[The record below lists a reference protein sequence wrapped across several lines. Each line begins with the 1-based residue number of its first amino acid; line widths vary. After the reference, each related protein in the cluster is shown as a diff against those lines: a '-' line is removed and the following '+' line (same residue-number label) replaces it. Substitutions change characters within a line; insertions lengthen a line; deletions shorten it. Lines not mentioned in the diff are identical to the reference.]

1 MHRTDATP
9 RASAPPPGS
18 ARRDLVR
25 LLRLMSPQRGWMLA
39 GAAVALLA
47 LLANVGLLTV
57 SGWFIAAMA
66 LAGVSGAAF
75 DYFTPAALIRGLA
88 IARTGGR
95 YVERLVT
102 HEATFRILARLRVWL
117 YLAIEPLAPARLDLM
132 RSADLLSRMQADID
146 TLNQVYLRLLLPA
159 GVAAVSSL
167 GMLAAVAL
175 FSPALALLVGAWLAL
190 AGVAVPW
197 WAWHRGREAAAGALL
212 QRNLLRI
219 EVADALAGA
228 LDLRVYGAEGQAL
241 GRVDQASA
249 ELLQQQRRLS
259 DLAGLSAAAV
269 GLCANLAVWSALILL
284 LPAVAAGQLPPARLP
299 MLALF
304 ALGAFEAVAP
314 LPLAFQMLGEML
326 AAARRVF
333 ELADTPPGVA
343 DPLCGSA
350 AGTAADNG
358 ADAGAGASTEA
369 AASVVA
375 GGDAHGGS
383 GGGAA
388 LEVRGLRMRYA
399 PRAPWVL
406 DGLDLDLP
414 AGARLA
420 LVGASGAGKSSL
432 LQVLTRLREYQQGSV
447 RIGGRD
453 LRELPGDDARA
464 RFAVVGQDDYLFHGT
479 VLDNLLLA
487 NPLATPEQVHGACR
501 AARLHEFIESLP
513 EGYLSPLGEGGT
525 RLSGGQARRL
535 GIARALLKDAPVL
548 LLDEPA
554 DALDAHTERELYE
567 ALSEAMRGRSV
578 LLISHRLGALSAL
591 VDEVAVLEHG
601 RIAWRGPVARWHEA
615 ARDAG

>member
-1 MHRTDATP
+1 MM
-9 RASAPPPGS
+9 
-18 ARRDLVR
+18 ARRSGTQPSPAPCGAGHRDLSR
-25 LLRLMSPQRGWMLA
+25 LLRLMAPQRRWMLA
-39 GAAVALLA
+39 GGAVALLA
-47 LLANVGLLTV
+47 LLANVGLLAV

-66 LAGVSGAAF
+66 LAGAAGAVF

-95 YVERLVT
+95 YVERLAT

-117 YLAIEPLAPARLDLM
+117 YLAIEPLAPARLDLL

-159 GVAAVSSL
+159 GVAALASL
-167 GMLAAVAL
+167 GMLAGLAL

-190 AGVAVPW
+190 AGLAVPW
-197 WAWHRGREAAAGALL
+197 WAWRRGSEPSAAAVL
-212 QRNLLRI
+212 QRNQLRVD
-219 EVADALAGA
+219 VADALAGA
-228 LDLRVYGAEGQAL
+228 LELRVYGAEAQAL
-241 GRVDQASA
+241 RRVDQSSA
-249 ELLQQQRRLS
+249 ELLAHQRRLS
-259 DLAGLSAAAV
+259 NLAGLSGAAV
-269 GLCANLAVWSALILL
+269 GLCANLAVWSALALL
-284 LPAVAAGQLPPARLP
+284 LPAVARGRMPPAQLP

-333 ELADTPPGVA
+333 ELADTP
-343 DPLCGSA
+343 A
-350 AGTAADNG
+350 AVPEP
-358 ADAGAGASTEA
+358 EA
-369 AASVVA
+369 AA
-375 GGDAHGGS
+375 GLPRN
-383 GGGAA
+383 AA
-388 LEVRGLRMRYA
+388 LEIRGLRMRYA
-399 PRAPWVL
+399 EDRPWVL
-406 DGLDLDLP
+406 DGLDLDLA

-447 RIGGRD
+447 RIGGRE
-453 LRELPGDDARA
+453 LRELRGDEARSL
-464 RFAVVGQDDYLFHGT
+464 FSVVGQDDYLFHGT

-487 NPLATPEQVHGACR
+487 RPEATPAQVRAACR
-501 AARLHEFIESLP
+501 AAQLHEFIESLP

-525 RLSGGQARRL
+525 LLSGGQARRL

-554 DALDAHTERELYE
+554 DALDAHTERDLYE
-567 ALSEAMRGRSV
+567 ALAEAMRGRSV
-578 LLISHRLGALSAL
+578 LLISHRLGALAAL
-591 VDEVAVLEHG
+591 VDEVAVLERG
-601 RIAWRGPVARWHEA
+601 RIAWRGPVARWSEA

>member
-1 MHRTDATP
+1 MHSTDATRGAAESP
-9 RASAPPPGS
+9 RGS
-18 ARRDLVR
+18 GRRDLAR
-25 LLRLMSPQRGWMLA
+25 LLRLMAPQRGWMLA

-66 LAGVSGAAF
+66 LAGASGAVF

-95 YVERLVT
+95 YVERLLT

-190 AGVAVPW
+190 AGLAVPW
-197 WAWHRGREAAAGALL
+197 WAWHRGRRAAAGALL

-228 LDLRVYGAEGQAL
+228 LDLRVYGAEDQAL
-241 GRVDQASA
+241 RRVDRASA
-249 ELLQQQRRLS
+249 ELLERQRRLS
-259 DLAGLSAAAV
+259 DLAGLSGAAV

-284 LPAVAAGQLPPARLP
+284 LPAVAAGHMPPARLP

-343 DPLCGSA
+343 EPP
-350 AGTAADNG
+350 
-358 ADAGAGASTEA
+358 AGAA
-369 AASVVA
+369 AASDAVA
-375 GGDAHGGS
+375 GGGHGRDA
-383 GGGAA
+383 AIE
-388 LEVRGLRMRYA
+388 LRGLRMRYA
-399 PRAPWVL
+399 PQAPWVL

-453 LRELPGDDARA
+453 LRELRGDDARA
-464 RFAVVGQDDYLFHGT
+464 RFAVVGQDDYLFHGS

-487 NPLATPEQVHGACR
+487 NPLATPEQVHRACR

-554 DALDAHTERELYE
+554 DALDANTERELYE

-601 RIAWRGPVARWHEA
+601 RIAWRGPVARWREA